1 MEFNQDAKA
10 AIERMVKAYGVKTKL
25 ALCEA
30 LGITA
35 SALANRQNRNA
46 FPAEYVLKCAL
57 DTGASVRWLTYGHGE
72 IFEQNVVSD
81 LNALPIPSKSI
92 SQRKLHDG
100 GIIFLDKKFLPAD
113 IKNPIVIID
122 ENIKY
127 IATYTYNEIHDG
139 IWIVDIDENIS
150 IRKLVRMPGKKIR
163 VSDQNSSFECHI
175 NELNL
180 VAKVIIKCTILD

>member
-57 DTGASVRWLTYGHGE
+57 DTGVSVRWLTYGDGE
-72 IFEQNVVSD
+72 MYEQMVVSAPNTLAVPCKNL
-81 LNALPIPSKSI
+81 LN
-92 SQRKLHDG
+92 RRLHDAG
-100 GIIFLDKKFLPAD
+100 SLLLDKAFLPD
-113 IKNPIVIID
+113 NIKNPLIVID
-122 ENIKY
+122 GTFQY
-127 IATYTYNEIHDG
+127 ISTRDYEEIYDG
-139 IWIVDIDENIS
+139 TWIIDIDGNIS
-150 IRKLVRMPGKKIR
+150 IRELVRIPGNR
-163 VSDQNSSFECHI
+163 VNVTDRKHSFDCSLDEI
-175 NELNL
+175 KV
-180 VAKVIIKCTILD
+180 VAKVLASYTVL

>member
-57 DTGASVRWLTYGHGE
+57 DTGASVRWLTYGHGDM
-72 IFEQNVVSD
+72 FEQNLVTAPNTIVAPCKE
-81 LNALPIPSKSI
+81 LVA
-92 SQRKLHDG
+92 RKLYDRDT
-100 GIIFLDKKFLPAD
+100 ILLDKKLLPHD
-113 IKNPIVIID
+113 IKKTMIII
-122 ENIKY
+122 EGS
-127 IATYTYNEIHDG
+127 ATYLVTSNYSDIYDG
-139 IWIVDIDENIS
+139 KWFIDIDGNIS
-150 IRKLVRMPGKKIR
+150 VRNLIRAPNKKVI
-163 VSDQNSSFECHI
+163 VSGGESTFECPI
-175 NELNL
+175 NDLK
-180 VAKVIIKCTILD
+180 VIAKVLMIFSTL

>member
-57 DTGASVRWLTYGHGE
+57 DTGASVRWLTYGHGDM
-72 IFEQNVVSD
+72 FDQTVVSAP
-81 LNALPIPSKSI
+81 NAFAVPSKI
-92 SQRKLHDG
+92 LQERQLQAG
-100 GIIFLDKKFLPAD
+100 ETLLLDKAFLPEG
-113 IKNPIVIID
+113 IKTPLVVIDGSIQ
-122 ENIKY
+122 Y
-127 IATYTYNEIHDG
+127 IATQTYDEIYDG
-139 IWIVDIDENIS
+139 TWIIDIDGNIS
-150 IRKLVRMPGKKIR
+150 IRELVRIPGNKVN
-163 VSDQNSSFECHI
+163 VSDQRLSFCCPIE
-175 NELNL
+175 ELNI
-180 VAKVIIKCTILD
+180 VAKIILICSPV

>member
-57 DTGASVRWLTYGHGE
+57 DTGASVRWLTYGHGDM
-72 IFEQNVVSD
+72 FDQTVVSAPNT
-81 LNALPIPSKSI
+81 LAVPSKKLVA
-92 SQRKLHDG
+92 RKLHDG
-100 GIIFLDKKFLPAD
+100 DTFLLDKKFLPEN
-113 IKNPIVIID
+113 IKNPIVVID
-122 ENIKY
+122 GEIQY
-127 IATYTYNEIHDG
+127 VATRAYAEIYDG
-139 IWIVDIDENIS
+139 TWVVDIDDNIS
-150 IRKLVRMPGKKIR
+150 IRELVRIPGNKLNVSNKTHSFDCPVEDLVVLAR
-163 VSDQNSSFECHI
+163 VI
-175 NELNL
+175 
-180 VAKVIIKCTILD
+180 TICSPA